1 MTPSLQKSRH
11 IAKAT
16 SRRRA
21 RPLVLIA
28 EDHEDTRSLLR
39 TMLGMSGYAIS
50 EAADGEEAV
59 RGAKRSKPDLILMD
73 GGLPG
78 VDGVAATRRI
88 RLLAHCNQI
97 PIIFLSG
104 HAETSFIELAREA
117 GCDEYIVKP
126 IDLDQLADVVKKY
139 LKKDGQEFRQL
150 DQEGVLDDERLT
162 VAY

>member
-1 MTPSLQKSRH
+1 MSISLLNKSLEVRLV
-11 IAKAT
+11 
-16 SRRRA
+16 SPPR

-28 EDHEDTRSLLR
+28 EDHEDTRSMLTTLLG
-39 TMLGMSGYAIS
+39 LSGYAFT

-59 RGAKRSKPDLILMD
+59 QLARALAPDLILMD

-88 RLLAHCNQI
+88 RGFAHAARV

-104 HAETSFIELAREA
+104 HAEASFIGRAREA

-126 IDLDQLADVVKKY
+126 IDFDQLDDLLKKY
-139 LKKDGQEFRQL
+139 LQKKR
-150 DQEGVLDDERLT
+150 R
-162 VAY
+162 AAAN